1 MKLIMRRSRGL
12 KRRSVVDGD
21 VGRCDQEMSCV
32 RLVAEVES
40 MEALG
45 GRFELN
51 EALRRVNFEY
61 PSAIMAIISDM
72 VFLAKQEEGEDIGDA
87 VFVDIDLVRT
97 EISDVVGRHNTLVAV
112 DLDGTRS
119 WTNVVDVSGV

>member
-1 MKLIMRRSRGL
+1 
-12 KRRSVVDGD
+12 
-21 VGRCDQEMSCV
+21 MSCV

>member
-1 MKLIMRRSRGL
+1 MELIMRRSRGL

-51 EALRRVNFEY
+51 EALRRVNFEH

-87 VFVDIDLVRT
+87 VFVDIDLVGT